1 MVIGNFKKN
10 SVCDRGTLDQINPPS
25 QQILQPVK
33 KTKVTI
39 RCPSPSQL
47 FESNKEIQIAGF
59 RHKITSGGG
68 PEEFKSND
76 AVLPAE
82 RFDRSAMFPDQ
93 FEHLRLIV
101 SDWRL
106 RCLI

>member
-1 MVIGNFKKN
+1 
-10 SVCDRGTLDQINPPS
+10 
-25 QQILQPVK
+25 
-33 KTKVTI
+33 
-39 RCPSPSQL
+39 
-47 FESNKEIQIAGF
+47 
-59 RHKITSGGG
+59 
-68 PEEFKSND
+68 
-76 AVLPAE
+76 VLPAE